1 MPRRLSPEP
10 RPYFHAN
17 PWDPEA
23 SKSLNFEMKE
33 FSWVKEWER
42 SMHNMNNWDSMNPWS
57 RSTFLPI
64 SSLKKHY
71 QHRVYK
77 LKPQTR
83 LIHLSVDS
91 RCPLSIVP
99 LFISAKPYK
108 PLLCHCYSSKR
119 EYWQLP
125 QVSGRLKEWRHWL
138 GIFKMVTMLA
148 VLWALCLPL
157 PAPLTGQGGWH
168 LLGNSG
174 FPVLCRELGVNSG
187 KLPLADREQ
196 IEGYWRSA

>member
-1 MPRRLSPEP
+1 MPRCLSPEP
-10 RPYFHAN
+10 RPYFHTN

-23 SKSLNFEMKE
+23 SKSLNFAMKE
-33 FSWVKEWER
+33 LSWVKEWER
-42 SMHNMNNWDSMNPWS
+42 SMHNMNYWDNMNPWCQHQ

-71 QHRVYK
+71 QHRLYK

-83 LIHLSVDS
+83 LILLSVDS
-91 RCPLSIVP
+91 RCPLWIVP

-108 PLLCHCYSSKR
+108 SPLCQCYSSKR

-125 QVSGRLKEWRHWL
+125 HVSGRLKEWPHWL

-148 VLWALCLPL
+148 GLFEPSVFCSQLLW
-157 PAPLTGQGGWH
+157 
-168 LLGNSG
+168 LGREVDTCSG
-174 FPVLCRELGVNSG
+174 PRGSQYCVMNWV
-187 KLPLADREQ
+187 
-196 IEGYWRSA
+196 